1 MQRGPAPGPLRMR
14 PPRPAARSPPLSAPP
29 RGCTWQVRRG
39 GGGASPSVGGASP
52 YVGGACGGVGAA
64 RSRPRRGAK
73 MAALWHVKL
82 SGELERCRA
91 ERHWAQ
97 LRQLLRHQL
106 PPHGRAPRKAA
117 AGAEEAGEGGKEER
131 KGGAPPGAG
140 CAERRLGE
148 PRGAS
153 SEGAA
158 RRGARGVRGRHQG
171 LRGRQ
176 GALVGCR
183 EVSLPCDT
191 QYAV

>member
-1 MQRGPAPGPLRMR
+1 
-14 PPRPAARSPPLSAPP
+14 
-29 RGCTWQVRRG
+29 
-39 GGGASPSVGGASP
+39 
-52 YVGGACGGVGAA
+52 
-64 RSRPRRGAK
+64 

-117 AGAEEAGEGGKEER
+117 AGAEEAGEGVKEGR
-131 KGGAPPGAG
+131 
-140 CAERRLGE
+140 GE
-148 PRGAS
+148 PRRVPVVPSGGWGSRGARPQR
-153 SEGAA
+153 G
-158 RRGARGVRGRHQG
+158 GARGVRGRHLG

-183 EVSLPCDT
+183 EVSLPYSAQCT
-191 QYAV
+191 V

>member
-1 MQRGPAPGPLRMR
+1 
-14 PPRPAARSPPLSAPP
+14 
-29 RGCTWQVRRG
+29 
-39 GGGASPSVGGASP
+39 
-52 YVGGACGGVGAA
+52 
-64 RSRPRRGAK
+64 

-117 AGAEEAGEGGKEER
+117 AGAEEAGEGVKEGR

-153 SEGAA
+153 SEGGCP
-158 RRGARGVRGRHQG
+158 RG
-171 LRGRQ
+171 Q
-176 GALVGCR
+176 GATPGAEGQAGC
-183 EVSLPCDT
+183 PGGI
-191 QYAV
+191 